1 MFFRL
6 PALRLLETCFLLA
19 CHVLL
24 RSLLTAAKLTKS
36 SIGLRMDAG
45 VLLNP
50 LLPDKHKDDVLQNR
64 AYLLLAEVHAIHAKQ
79 ELSECNYEQFSFIR

>member
-1 MFFRL
+1 
-6 PALRLLETCFLLA
+6 
-19 CHVLL
+19 
-24 RSLLTAAKLTKS
+24 
-36 SIGLRMDAG
+36 MDAG

-79 ELSECNYEQFSFIR
+79 ELSECNYEQFSFIRWSIEKLGVEYWFKEGLHVLAFYKELCGSVVVEY